1 MRRNNNGKMFFEFED
16 VIAII
21 RELSYSQGFYG
32 RLLRDI
38 NELSKEELHD
48 FAIEIE
54 SENFTSA
61 LDVVMYFEG

>member
-1 MRRNNNGKMFFEFED
+1 MRRNNNGRMFFEFED

-38 NELSKEELHD
+38 NELSKEELRD